1 MTADFPAGFFET
13 VPTGRAGAAGL
24 DDAAVAAIRDLY
36 SDLGIDG
43 RVLDLCGAG
52 LDQFDVPPD
61 ELVVFD
67 GDPNEPLSYG
77 DDAFD
82 DILCT
87 GGAGTFTHPRDTFA
101 DVARV
106 LQPGGR
112 FVCTFTTQIFTDA
125 AVRGWLSTDDAGRVR
140 IVRAYFSLVPAFG
153 PAESDLRT
161 SLSGT
166 GDRLWAVWAAKR
178 T

>member
-1 MTADFPAGFFET
+1 MTPDFPAGFFET

-87 GGAGTFTHPRDTFA
+87 GGVGRFTHPRDTFA

-106 LQPGGR
+106 LRPGGR

-125 AVRGWLSTDDAGRVR
+125 AVRGWVSTDDAGRVR
-140 IVRAYFSLVPAFG
+140 ILRAYFSLAPAFG

-178 T
+178 N

>member
-13 VPTGRAGAAGL
+13 VPTGHAGAAGL

-67 GDPNEPLSYG
+67 GDPNAPLSYG

-82 DILCT
+82 DVLCT
-87 GGAGTFTHPRDTFA
+87 GGVGTFTQPRDTFA
-101 DVARV
+101 DVARI
-106 LQPGGR
+106 LRPGGR
-112 FVCTFTTQIFTDA
+112 FVCTFTTLLFTEE
-125 AVRGWLSTDDAGRVR
+125 AVRGWVSTDDAGRVR
-140 IVRAYFSLVPAFG
+140 IVRAYFSLAPAFG

-178 T
+178 R